1 MKEGV
6 MEAEFAR
13 EILSRLPLAEAVLSL
28 WRWVADPLFLLSV
41 FVRHRG
47 QGYEKEISF
56 GVLVQLIADAL
67 LEHQGS
73 GKKSF
78 ARGREQGLLT
88 ASVQAVYQK
97 LGRLPLGLSEAW
109 LAESTARLRPLY
121 PEVARLAVAP
131 ALRDLEVI
139 IVDGKAIKRVAK
151 RLKPLRGRK
160 GGVLGGKALV
170 ALDLR
175 SGMVIAIATH
185 ADGETN
191 EAKLV
196 PALLPQVRERVAG
209 GRLWVADRQFCD
221 LTQPTAFAQAG
232 DHYLVR
238 YHPKTPFYPASTWPA
253 QRGQDAQGRVWE
265 QDWGWLGSE
274 QSKQRR
280 FVRRLTLCRPGEETI
295 ILLTDLLDATLFPA
309 TDLLDLYLARWS
321 IERVFQ
327 QITEVFHLQTLIGT
341 TPQGTVF
348 QFAFCVLLY
357 NMVQVVRA
365 YVATAQARPVPTI
378 STELLFDDVHRQLV
392 ALTELVPTEQ
402 VESLFLVLPTEA
414 ELRARLTRLLAT
426 IWTNRWLKQPTTKR
440 KAPAP
445 RTPIRGNQTSV
456 FRLVAGY
463 NKQRVNRTLK

>member
-1 MKEGV
+1 

-13 EILSRLPLAEAVLSL
+13 EVLSRLPLAEAVLSL
-28 WRWVADPLFLLSV
+28 WRWVADPLFLLAV
-41 FVRHRG
+41 FARHRG
-47 QGYEKEISF
+47 LGYEKEIRF
-56 GVLVQLIADAL
+56 EVLVQLIADAL

-73 GKKSF
+73 GRKSF
-78 ARGREQGLLT
+78 ERGREQGLLT

-97 LGRLPLGLSEAW
+97 LGRVPLGLSEAW
-109 LAESTARLRPLY
+109 LAESTARLRPVY
-121 PEVARLAVAP
+121 PEAARLPVSP
-131 ALRDLEVI
+131 ALRGLEVI

-170 ALDLR
+170 ALELR
-175 SGMVIAIATH
+175 SGVVVAMATH

-196 PALLPQVRERVAG
+196 PALLPQVREQVAG
-209 GRLWVADRQFCD
+209 SRLWVADRQFCD
-221 LTQPTAFAQAG
+221 LTQPAAFATG
-232 DHYLVR
+232 EDHCLVR
-238 YHPKTPFYPASTWPA
+238 YHPKTPFCPDATWPV

-265 QDWGWLGSE
+265 QDWGWLGSDHA
-274 QSKQRR
+274 KHRR
-280 FVRRLTLCRPGEETI
+280 FVRRLTLYRPGEETI
-295 ILLTDLLDATLFPA
+295 ILITDLLDARLFPA

-348 QFAFCVLLY
+348 QFAFCLLLY

-365 YVATAQARPVPTI
+365 YVATAQVRSVPTI

-392 ALTELVPTEQ
+392 AFSELVPAEQ
-402 VESLFLVLPTEA
+402 VEPLFPVLPTEE
-414 ELRARLTRLLAT
+414 ELRVQLTRLLAMV
-426 IWTNRWLKQPTTKR
+426 WTTRWLKAPPKKR

-456 FRLVAGY
+456 YRLVIAY
-463 NKQRVNRTLK
+463 HKQRVNLSLK

>member
-1 MKEGV
+1 

-41 FVRHRG
+41 FTRHRG
-47 QGYEKEISF
+47 LGYEKEISF

-78 ARGREQGLLT
+78 ERGREQGLLT

-97 LGRLPLGLSEAW
+97 LSRLPLGLSEAW
-109 LAESTARLRPLY
+109 LAESTARLRPVY
-121 PEVARLAVAP
+121 PEAARLPVSP

-170 ALDLR
+170 GLELR
-175 SGMVIAIATH
+175 SGVVVAMATH

-196 PALLPQVRERVAG
+196 PALLPQVREQVAG
-209 GRLWVADRQFCD
+209 RRLWVADRQFCD
-221 LTQPTAFAQAG
+221 LTPPAAFAQ
-232 DHYLVR
+232 DNDQFLVR
-238 YHPKTPFYPASTWPA
+238 YHSKTPFCPDATRPA
-253 QRGQDAQGRVWE
+253 QRGVDEQGRVWA
-265 QDWGWLGSE
+265 QDWGWLGSA
-274 QSKQRR
+274 QAKHRR
-280 FVRRLTLCRPGEETI
+280 YVRRLTLYRPGEETI
-295 ILLTDLLDATLFPA
+295 ILLTDLLDAALFPA
-309 TDLLDLYLARWS
+309 LDLLDLYLARWS
-321 IERVFQ
+321 IERGFQ

-357 NMVQVVRA
+357 NLVQVVRA

-392 ALTELVPTEQ
+392 AFTELVPAEQ
-402 VESLFLVLPTEA
+402 VEPLFPVLPTE
-414 ELRARLTRLLAT
+414 EVLRAQLTRLLAKV
-426 IWTNRWLKQPTTKR
+426 WTKRWLKAPPKKR
-440 KAPAP
+440 KAPVP

-456 FRLVAGY
+456 FRLVAAY
-463 NKQRVNRTLK
+463 HKQKVTHTLK

>member
-1 MKEGV
+1 
-6 MEAEFAR
+6 MEAEFGR
-13 EILSRLPLAEAVLSL
+13 EVLSRLPLAEAVLSL

-41 FVRHRG
+41 FARHSG

-73 GKKSF
+73 GRKSF
-78 ARGREQGLLT
+78 ERGREQGLLT

-97 LGRLPLGLSEAW
+97 LGRVPLGLSEAW
-109 LAESTARLRPLY
+109 LAESTARMRPVY
-121 PEVARLAVAP
+121 PGAARLPVSP
-131 ALRDLEVI
+131 ALAGLEVI

-151 RLKPLRGRK
+151 RLKPLRGRN

-170 ALDLR
+170 ALELR
-175 SGMVIAIATH
+175 SGLVIAMATH
-185 ADGETN
+185 PDGETN

-196 PALLPQVRERVAG
+196 PAVLPQVRAQVTG
-209 GRLWVADRQFCD
+209 PRLWVADRQFCD
-221 LTQPTAFAQAG
+221 LTQPAAFAAG
-232 DHYLVR
+232 DDHFLVR
-238 YHPKTPFYPASTWPA
+238 YHPKTLFCPDPTRPV
-253 QRGQDAQGRVWE
+253 QQGQDAQGRVWE

-274 QSKQRR
+274 QAKQRR
-280 FVRRLTLCRPGEETI
+280 FVRRLTLHRPGEETV
-295 ILLTDLLDATLFPA
+295 ILLTDLLDATVFPA
-309 TDLLDLYLARWS
+309 TELLDLYLARWS

-365 YVATAQARPVPTI
+365 YVATAQACPVPTI

-392 ALTELVPTEQ
+392 AFTELVPFEQ
-402 VESLFLVLPTEA
+402 VEPLFPVLPTEE
-414 ELRARLTRLLAT
+414 ELRAQLTRLLT
-426 IWTNRWLKQPTTKR
+426 TVWTSRWLKAPPKKR
-440 KAPAP
+440 TAPAP

-456 FRLVAGY
+456 YRLVTASH
-463 NKQRVNRTLK
+463 KQKVKCSPQ

>member
-1 MKEGV
+1 MD
-6 MEAEFAR
+6 AEFAR
-13 EILSRLPLAEAVLSL
+13 EVLSRLPLAEAVLSL

-41 FVRHRG
+41 FARHSER
-47 QGYEKEISF
+47 GYEKEISF

-73 GKKSF
+73 GRKSF
-78 ARGREQGLLT
+78 ERGREQGVLT

-97 LGRLPLGLSEAW
+97 LGHVPLGLSEAW
-109 LAESTARLRPLY
+109 LAESTARLRPVY
-121 PEVARLAVAP
+121 PAAACLAVAP

-170 ALDLR
+170 ALELR
-175 SGMVIAIATH
+175 SGLVVAMATH

-196 PALLPQVRERVAG
+196 PALLPQVRAQVVG
-209 GRLWVADRQFCD
+209 SRLWVADRQFCD
-221 LTQPTAFAQAG
+221 LTQPAAFVQDT
-232 DHYLVR
+232 DHCLVR
-238 YHPKTPFYPASTWPA
+238 YHPKTSFCPEATWPA
-253 QRGQDAQGRVWE
+253 QRGQDAQGRVWA

-274 QSKQRR
+274 HAKQRR
-280 FVRRLTLCRPGEETI
+280 FVRRLTLYRPGEETI
-295 ILLTDLLDATLFPA
+295 ILITDLLDATRFPA
-309 TDLLDLYLARWS
+309 TELLDLYLARWS

-392 ALTELVPTEQ
+392 AFAELVPADQ
-402 VESLFLVLPTEA
+402 VEPLFPVLPTEE
-414 ELRARLTRLLAT
+414 ELRAQLARLLAQV
-426 IWTNRWLKQPTTKR
+426 WTTRWLKAPPKKR

-456 FRLVAGY
+456 YRLVIAY
-463 NKQRVNRTLK
+463 HKQRVIPFLK

>member
-1 MKEGV
+1 MKEGA

-13 EILSRLPLAEAVLSL
+13 EILRRLPLAEAVLSL

-41 FVRHRG
+41 FARHRG

-56 GVLVQLIADAL
+56 GVVVQLIADAL

-78 ARGREQGLLT
+78 ERGREQGLLT

-97 LGRLPLGLSEAW
+97 LGRMPLGLSEAW
-109 LAESTARLRPLY
+109 LAESTARLRPIY
-121 PEVARLAVAP
+121 PEAARLPVAP

-151 RLKPLRGRK
+151 RLKPLRGRR

-170 ALDLR
+170 ALEVC
-175 SGMVIAIATH
+175 SGVVVAMATH

-196 PALLPQVRERVAG
+196 PALLPQVRAQVAG
-209 GRLWVADRQFCD
+209 RRLWVADRQFCD
-221 LTQPTAFAQAG
+221 LTQPAAFAQAG
-232 DHYLVR
+232 DHCLVR
-238 YHPKTPFYPASTWPA
+238 YHPKTPFFADAAHPA

-274 QSKQRR
+274 KAKRRR
-280 FVRRLTLCRPGEETI
+280 FVRRLTLYRPGEETI
-295 ILLTDLLDATLFPA
+295 LLLTDLLDGTVFPA

-341 TPQGTVF
+341 TPQGTLF

-357 NMVQVVRA
+357 NMVQIVRA

-392 ALTELVPTEQ
+392 AFTELVPAEQ
-402 VESLFLVLPTEA
+402 VEPLFPVLPTEA
-414 ELRARLTRLLAT
+414 ELRAQLTQLLAT
-426 IWTNRWLKQPTTKR
+426 IWTNRWLKQPTRKR

-456 FRLVAGY
+456 FRLVTAY
-463 NKQRVNRTLK
+463 HKQRVNHSLK

>member
-1 MKEGV
+1 

-13 EILSRLPLAEAVLSL
+13 ELLSRLPLAEAVLSL

-41 FVRHRG
+41 FARHRG
-47 QGYEKEISF
+47 LGYEKEISF

-73 GKKSF
+73 GRKSF
-78 ARGREQGLLT
+78 ERGQEQGLLT

-97 LGRLPLGLSEAW
+97 LSRIPLGLSEAW
-109 LAESTARLRPLY
+109 LAESMARLRPVY
-121 PEVARLAVAP
+121 PEAARLPVSP

-170 ALDLR
+170 ALELR
-175 SGMVIAIATH
+175 SGVVVAMATH
-185 ADGETN
+185 VDGETN

-196 PALLPQVRERVAG
+196 PALLPQVREQVTGR
-209 GRLWVADRQFCD
+209 RLWVADRQFCD
-221 LTQPTAFAQAG
+221 LTQPAAFAQG
-232 DHYLVR
+232 EDQFLVR
-238 YHPKTPFYPASTWPA
+238 YHPKTPFYPDAARPA

-265 QDWGWLGSE
+265 QDWGWFGSE
-274 QSKQRR
+274 QAKHRR
-280 FVRRLTLCRPGEETI
+280 LVRRLTLYRPGEETI
-295 ILLTDLLDATLFPA
+295 ILLTDLLDEGQVPA
-309 TDLLDLYLARWS
+309 TDLFDLYLARWS

-357 NMVQVVRA
+357 NMVQIVRA

-392 ALTELVPTEQ
+392 AFTELVPPGQ
-402 VESLFLVLPTEA
+402 VEPLLPVLPTEA
-414 ELRARLTRLLAT
+414 ELRGQLTRLLAT
-426 IWTNRWLKQPTTKR
+426 VWTPRWLKAPTKKR
-440 KAPAP
+440 KAPVP

-456 FRLVAGY
+456 FRLVAAY
-463 NKQRVNRTLK
+463 HQQRVKCSSQ

>member
-1 MKEGV
+1 

-28 WRWVADPLFLLSV
+28 WRWGADPLFLLSI
-41 FVRHRG
+41 FARHRG
-47 QGYEKEISF
+47 LGYEKEISF

-73 GKKSF
+73 GRKSF
-78 ARGREQGLLT
+78 ERGREQGVLT

-97 LGRLPLGLSEAW
+97 LSRVPLGLSEAW
-109 LAESTARLRPLY
+109 LAESAARLRPVY
-121 PEVARLAVAP
+121 PTAARLPVSP
-131 ALRDLEVI
+131 TLRDFEVI

-170 ALDLR
+170 ALELR
-175 SGMVIAIATH
+175 SGVVVAMATH

-191 EAKLV
+191 DAKLV
-196 PALLPQVRERVAG
+196 PALLPQVREQVAG
-209 GRLWVADRQFCD
+209 RRLWVADRQFCD
-221 LTQPTAFAQAG
+221 LTQPAAFAQ
-232 DHYLVR
+232 DEDQFLVR
-238 YHPKTPFYPASTWPA
+238 YHPKTPFCPDAARPT

-265 QDWGWLGSE
+265 QDWGWLGCE
-274 QSKQRR
+274 RAKARR
-280 FVRRLTLCRPGEETI
+280 YVRRLTLHRPGEETI
-295 ILLTDLLDATLFPA
+295 ILLTDLLDDGQVLAQELF
-309 TDLLDLYLARWS
+309 DLYLARWS

-365 YVATAQARPVPTI
+365 YLATAQARPVPTI

-392 ALTELVPTEQ
+392 AFTELVPSGQ
-402 VESLFLVLPTEA
+402 VESLFPMLPTEA
-414 ELRARLTRLLAT
+414 ELRAQLTRLLAT
-426 IWTNRWLKQPTTKR
+426 VWTSRWLKAPATKR

-456 FRLVAGY
+456 VRLVTVY
-463 NKQRVNRTLK
+463 HKQRVNRSLK

>member
-1 MKEGV
+1 

-28 WRWVADPLFLLSV
+28 WRWVADPLFLLAV
-41 FVRHRG
+41 FTRHRG
-47 QGYEKEISF
+47 LGYEKEISF

-78 ARGREQGLLT
+78 ERGREQGLLT
-88 ASVQAVYQK
+88 ASVQAAYQK
-97 LGRLPLGLSEAW
+97 LSRLPLGLSEAW
-109 LAESTARLRPLY
+109 LAESTARLRPVY
-121 PEVARLAVAP
+121 PEAVRLPVSRV
-131 ALRDLEVI
+131 LRDLEVI
-139 IVDGKAIKRVAK
+139 IVDGKAIKWVAK

-170 ALDLR
+170 GLELR
-175 SGMVIAIATH
+175 SGVVVAMATH
-185 ADGETN
+185 EDGETN

-196 PALLPQVRERVAG
+196 PALLPQVREQVAG
-209 GRLWVADRQFCD
+209 RRLWVADRQFCD
-221 LTQPTAFAQAG
+221 LTQPAAFAQ
-232 DHYLVR
+232 DNDQFLVR
-238 YHPKTPFYPASTWPA
+238 YHSKTPFCPDATGPA
-253 QRGQDAQGRVWE
+253 QRGVDEQGRVWA
-265 QDWGWLGSE
+265 QDWGWLGSARA
-274 QSKQRR
+274 KHRR
-280 FVRRLTLCRPGEETI
+280 YVRRLMLYRPGEETI
-295 ILLTDLLDATLFPA
+295 ILLTDLLDAALFPA
-309 TDLLDLYLARWS
+309 LDLLDLYLARWS

-365 YVATAQARPVPTI
+365 YVATAQARPVPAI

-392 ALTELVPTEQ
+392 AFTELVPAEQ
-402 VESLFLVLPTEA
+402 VEPLFPVLPTE
-414 ELRARLTRLLAT
+414 EVLRAQLTRLLAKV
-426 IWTNRWLKQPTTKR
+426 WTKRWLKAPTKKR

-456 FRLVAGY
+456 FRLVANY
-463 NKQRVNRTLK
+463 RKQRVTHTLK

>member
-1 MKEGV
+1 

-41 FVRHRG
+41 FARHRG
-47 QGYEKEISF
+47 QGYEKEVSF

-78 ARGREQGLLT
+78 ERGREQGLLT

-97 LGRLPLGLSEAW
+97 LSRIPLGLSEAW

-121 PEVARLAVAP
+121 PGAARLSLSP
-131 ALRDLEVI
+131 ALAGLEVI

-170 ALDLR
+170 ALELR
-175 SGMVIAIATH
+175 SGVVVAMATH

-196 PALLPQVRERVAG
+196 PALLPQVREQVG
-209 GRLWVADRQFCD
+209 GRRLWVADRQFCD
-221 LTQPTAFAQAG
+221 LTQPAVFAVG
-232 DHYLVR
+232 EDHFLVR
-238 YHPKTPFYPASTWPA
+238 YHPKTPFSPDPTWPA
-253 QRGQDAQGRVWE
+253 QRGPDAQGRVWE

-274 QSKQRR
+274 QAKQRR
-280 FVRRLTLCRPGEETI
+280 FVRRLTLYRPGEETI
-295 ILLTDLLDATLFPA
+295 ILLTDLLDATGFPA

-327 QITEVFHLQTLIGT
+327 QITEVFHLQALIGT

-365 YVATAQARPVPTI
+365 YVATAQARPVRTI

-392 ALTELVPTEQ
+392 AFTELVASEH
-402 VESLFLVLPTEA
+402 VEPVIPVLPTEDA
-414 ELRARLTRLLAT
+414 LRAQLTRLLAT
-426 IWTNRWLKQPTTKR
+426 IWTNRWLKQPAKKR

-445 RTPIRGNQTSV
+445 RTPIHGNQTSV
-456 FRLVAGY
+456 FRLVATY
-463 NKQRVNRTLK
+463 HKQRVKCSSQ

>member
-1 MKEGV
+1 
-6 MEAEFAR
+6 MEAEFTR

-41 FVRHRG
+41 FARHRG
-47 QGYEKEISF
+47 LGYEKEISL

-97 LGRLPLGLSEAW
+97 LSRVPLGLSEAW
-109 LAESTARLRPLY
+109 LVESAARLRLVY
-121 PEVARLAVAP
+121 PEAARLPVSP
-131 ALRDLEVI
+131 ALRGFEVI

-170 ALDLR
+170 ALELR
-175 SGMVIAIATH
+175 SGVVVAMATH

-196 PALLPQVRERVAG
+196 PALLPQVRAQVAG
-209 GRLWVADRQFCD
+209 RRLWVADRQFCD
-221 LTQPTAFAQAG
+221 LTQPAAFAQDG
-232 DHYLVR
+232 DQYLVR
-238 YHPKTPFYPASTWPA
+238 YHPKTPFCPDPTHLA
-253 QRGQDAQGRVWE
+253 QRGVDGHGRVWE
-265 QDWGWLGSE
+265 QDWGWLGCE
-274 QSKQRR
+274 RAKARR
-280 FVRRLTLCRPGEETI
+280 YVRRLTLSRPGEETI
-295 ILLTDLLDATLFPA
+295 ILLTDLLDAAHVPA
-309 TDLLDLYLARWS
+309 TDLFDLYLARWS

-357 NMVQVVRA
+357 NMVEVVRA

-392 ALTELVPTEQ
+392 AFTELVPPGQ
-402 VESLFLVLPTEA
+402 VEPLFPVLPTEA
-414 ELRARLTRLLAT
+414 ELRAQLTRLLAPVWT
-426 IWTNRWLKQPTTKR
+426 IRWLKAPAKKR

-456 FRLVAGY
+456 FRLVTAY
-463 NKQRVNRTLK
+463 HKQRVNHPLK

>member
-1 MKEGV
+1 

-13 EILSRLPLAEAVLSL
+13 EVLSRLPLAEAVLSL

-41 FVRHRG
+41 FARHRG
-47 QGYEKEISF
+47 LGYEKEISF
-56 GVLVQLIADAL
+56 GVMVQLIAEAL

-97 LGRLPLGLSEAW
+97 LSRIPLGLSEAW
-109 LAESTARLRPLY
+109 LAESTARLRPVY
-121 PEVARLAVAP
+121 PEAARVP
-131 ALRDLEVI
+131 VSSALRDLEVI

-170 ALDLR
+170 ALELR
-175 SGMVIAIATH
+175 SGVVVAMATH

-196 PALLPQVRERVAG
+196 PALLPQVREQVSGR
-209 GRLWVADRQFCD
+209 RLWVADRQFCD
-221 LTQPTAFAQAG
+221 LTQPAAFATG
-232 DHYLVR
+232 EDHFLVR
-238 YHPKTPFYPASTWPA
+238 YHPKTPFCPDPTPPA
-253 QRGQDAQGRVWE
+253 QRGVDGHGRVWE

-274 QSKQRR
+274 QAKRRR
-280 FVRRLTLCRPGEETI
+280 FVRRLTLHRPGEETI
-295 ILLTDLLDATLFPA
+295 ILITDLLDAVQVPA

-357 NMVQVVRA
+357 NLVQIVRA
-365 YVATAQARPVPTI
+365 YVATAQTRPVPTI

-392 ALTELVPTEQ
+392 AFTELVPAEQ
-402 VESLFLVLPTEA
+402 VEPLVLVLPTEEA
-414 ELRARLTRLLAT
+414 LRAQLTRLLAT
-426 IWTNRWLKQPTTKR
+426 IWTNRWLKQPTKKR
-440 KAPAP
+440 TAPAP

-456 FRLVAGY
+456 FRLVAVY
-463 NKQRVNRTLK
+463 HKQRVNHSLK

>member
-1 MKEGV
+1 
-6 MEAEFAR
+6 MEAEFVR
-13 EILSRLPLAEAVLSL
+13 EILSRLPLAEAVWSL
-28 WRWVADPLFLLSV
+28 WRWVADPLFLLSM
-41 FVRHRG
+41 FARHRG
-47 QGYEKEISF
+47 QGYEKEIRF

-73 GKKSF
+73 GRKSF
-78 ARGREQGLLT
+78 ERAREEGVLT

-97 LGRLPLGLSEAW
+97 LSRIPLSLSEAW
-109 LAESTARLRPLY
+109 LAGSTARLRPVY
-121 PEVARLAVAP
+121 PEAAQVPVAS
-131 ALRDLEVI
+131 ALRALEII

-170 ALDLR
+170 ALELR
-175 SGMVIAIATH
+175 SGVVVAMAAH

-196 PALLPQVRERVAG
+196 PALLPQVREHVVGR
-209 GRLWVADRQFCD
+209 RLWVADRQFCD
-221 LTQPTAFAQAG
+221 LTQPAAFATG
-232 DHYLVR
+232 NDHFLVR
-238 YHPKTPFYPASTWPA
+238 YHPKTSFYPDAAPPV

-274 QSKQRR
+274 HAKQRR
-280 FVRRLTLCRPGEETI
+280 YVRRLTLYRPGEETI
-295 ILLTDLLDATLFPA
+295 TLLTDLLDAALFPA
-309 TDLLDLYLARWS
+309 TDLFDLDLARWS

-392 ALTELVPTEQ
+392 AFTELVPATQ
-402 VESLFLVLPTEA
+402 VEPLVPVLPTEEA
-414 ELRARLTRLLAT
+414 LRAQLTRLLAT
-426 IWTNRWLKQPTTKR
+426 AWTNRWLKAPTKKR
-440 KAPAP
+440 RAPVP

-456 FRLVAGY
+456 FRLVAAY
-463 NKQRVNRTLK
+463 HEQ

>member
-1 MKEGV
+1 

-41 FVRHRG
+41 FARHRER
-47 QGYEKEISF
+47 GYEKEISF

-78 ARGREQGLLT
+78 ERGREQGVLT

-97 LGRLPLGLSEAW
+97 LGRIPLGLSEAW
-109 LAESTARLRPLY
+109 LAESTARLRPVY
-121 PEVARLAVAP
+121 PEAARLPMPP
-131 ALRDLEVI
+131 ALRGFEVI

-151 RLKPLRGRK
+151 RLKPLWGRK

-170 ALDLR
+170 ALEVR
-175 SGMVIAIATH
+175 SGVVVAMATH

-196 PALLPQVRERVAG
+196 PALLPQVREQVAG
-209 GRLWVADRQFCD
+209 SRLWVADRQFCD
-221 LTQPTAFAQAG
+221 LTQPAAFATG
-232 DHYLVR
+232 EDHFLVR
-238 YHPKTPFYPASTWPA
+238 YHPQTPFCPDGARPA

-265 QDWGWLGSE
+265 QDWGWLGCE
-274 QSKQRR
+274 RAKARR
-280 FVRRLTLCRPGEETI
+280 YVRRLTLHRPGEETI
-295 ILLTDLLDATLFPA
+295 ILLTDLLDAGLVPA
-309 TDLLDLYLARWS
+309 TELLDLYLVRWS

-357 NMVQVVRA
+357 NLVQVVRA
-365 YVATAQARPVPTI
+365 YVATAQARPAPTI

-392 ALTELVPTEQ
+392 AFTELVPTEQ
-402 VESLFLVLPTEA
+402 VESVVPVLPTEA
-414 ELRARLTRLLAT
+414 ELRAQLTRLLAT
-426 IWTNRWLKQPTTKR
+426 VWTTRWLKAPAKKR

-445 RTPIRGNQTSV
+445 RTLIRGNQTSV
-456 FRLVAGY
+456 FRLVAAY
-463 NKQRVNRTLK
+463 HKQRVNPSLK

>member
-1 MKEGV
+1 
-6 MEAEFAR
+6 MEAEFAY
-13 EILSRLPLAEAVLSL
+13 EVLSRLPLAEAVLRL

-41 FVRHRG
+41 FARHRG

-56 GVLVQLIADAL
+56 GILVQLIADAL

-97 LGRLPLGLSEAW
+97 LSRVPLGLSEAW
-109 LAESTARLRPLY
+109 LAESTARLRLVY
-121 PEVARLAVAP
+121 PEAACLPMVP

-170 ALDLR
+170 ALELR
-175 SGMVIAIATH
+175 SGVVVAMATH

-191 EAKLV
+191 DAKLV
-196 PALLPQVRERVAG
+196 PALVPQVREHVCG
-209 GRLWVADRQFCD
+209 PRLWVADRQFCD
-221 LTQPTAFAQAG
+221 LTQPAAFTQAG
-232 DHYLVR
+232 DHCLVR
-238 YHPKTPFYPASTWPA
+238 YHPKTPFSADAAHPV

-265 QDWGWLGSE
+265 QDWGWFGSE
-274 QSKQRR
+274 QAKHRR
-280 FVRRLTLCRPGEETI
+280 FVRRVTLYRPGEETI
-295 ILLTDLLDATLFPA
+295 ILLTDLLDASRFPA
-309 TDLLDLYLARWS
+309 PDLLDLYLARWS

-357 NMVQVVRA
+357 NLVQVVRA
-365 YVATAQARPVPTI
+365 YVATTQARPVPTI

-392 ALTELVPTEQ
+392 AVTELVPAERLA
-402 VESLFLVLPTEA
+402 VVVPVLPTA
-414 ELRARLTRLLAT
+414 ETLRAQLTQLLAT
-426 IWTNRWLKQPTTKR
+426 IWTPRWLKQPTTKR
-440 KAPAP
+440 QAPAP
-445 RTPIRGNQTSV
+445 RTPLRGNHTSV
-456 FRLVAGY
+456 FRVVAASH
-463 NKQRVNRTLK
+463 KQRVNPLLK

>member
-1 MKEGV
+1 MKEGA

-41 FVRHRG
+41 FARHRG

-97 LGRLPLGLSEAW
+97 LGRIPLGLSEAW
-109 LAESTARLRPLY
+109 LAESTARLRPVY
-121 PEVARLAVAP
+121 PEAARLPLSSAF
-131 ALRDLEVI
+131 RDLEI
-139 IVDGKAIKRVAK
+139 IVVDGKAIKRVAK

-170 ALDLR
+170 ALALR
-175 SGMVIAIATH
+175 SGVVVAMATH

-191 EAKLV
+191 DAKLV

-209 GRLWVADRQFCD
+209 RRLWVADRQFCD
-221 LTQPTAFAQAG
+221 LTQPVAFAQAG
-232 DHYLVR
+232 DHCLVR
-238 YHPKTPFYPASTWPA
+238 YHPKTPFSADAAHPV
-253 QRGQDAQGRVWE
+253 QRGQDTQGRVWE

-274 QSKQRR
+274 QAKRRR
-280 FVRRLTLCRPGEETI
+280 FVRRLTLYRPGEETI
-295 ILLTDLLDATLFPA
+295 ILLTDLLDATRFPA

-392 ALTELVPTEQ
+392 ALTELVPAERMAF
-402 VESLFLVLPTEA
+402 VVPVLPTEEA
-414 ELRARLTRLLAT
+414 LRAQLTRLLAT
-426 IWTNRWLKQPTTKR
+426 IWTNRWLKQPAKKR
-440 KAPAP
+440 TAPAP
-445 RTPIRGNQTSV
+445 RTPIRGNHTSV
-456 FRLVAGY
+456 FRLVARY
-463 NKQRVNRTLK
+463 HNQRVKCSSQ

>member
-1 MKEGV
+1 

-13 EILSRLPLAEAVLSL
+13 EVLSRLPLAEAVLSL

-41 FVRHRG
+41 FARHRG

-78 ARGREQGLLT
+78 ARGREQGLLP
-88 ASVQAVYQK
+88 ASVQAAYQK
-97 LGRLPLGLSEAW
+97 LSRIPLGLSEAW
-109 LAESTARLRPLY
+109 LAESTARLRPIY
-121 PEVARLAVAP
+121 PEAARLPVAP

-151 RLKPLRGRK
+151 RLKPLRGRR

-170 ALDLR
+170 ALELR
-175 SGMVIAIATH
+175 SGVVVAMATH

-196 PALLPQVRERVAG
+196 PALLPQVRAQVVGR
-209 GRLWVADRQFCD
+209 RLWVADRQFCD
-221 LTQPTAFAQAG
+221 LTQPAAFAQSA
-232 DHYLVR
+232 DQFLVR
-238 YHPKTPFYPASTWPA
+238 YHPKAPFSPDAAHPA
-253 QRGQDAQGRVWE
+253 QRGQDVQGRLWE

-274 QSKQRR
+274 RAKHRR
-280 FVRRLTLCRPGEETI
+280 FVRRLTLYRPGEETI
-295 ILLTDLLDATLFPA
+295 ILLTDLLDATAFPA

-357 NMVQVVRA
+357 NMVQIVRA

-392 ALTELVPTEQ
+392 ALTELVPAEQ
-402 VESLFLVLPTEA
+402 VEPLFPVLPTEA
-414 ELRARLTRLLAT
+414 ALRAQLTCLLAT
-426 IWTNRWLKQPTTKR
+426 IWTKRWLKQPTTKR

-445 RTPIRGNQTSV
+445 RTPIHGNQTSV
-456 FRLVAGY
+456 FRLVAAY
-463 NKQRVNRTLK
+463 HKQRVSHSLK

>member
-1 MKEGV
+1 MKEGA

-13 EILSRLPLAEAVLSL
+13 ELLSRLPLAEAVLSL
-28 WRWVADPLFLLSV
+28 WRWVADPVFLLSV
-41 FVRHRG
+41 FARHRG
-47 QGYEKEISF
+47 QGYEKESSF
-56 GVLVQLIADAL
+56 EVLVQLIADAL

-88 ASVQAVYQK
+88 ARVQAVYQK
-97 LGRLPLGLSEAW
+97 LGRIPLGLSEAW
-109 LAESTARLRPLY
+109 LAESSARLRPVY
-121 PEVARLAVAP
+121 PEAARLPLAP

-170 ALDLR
+170 ALELR
-175 SGMVIAIATH
+175 SGVVVAMATH

-191 EAKLV
+191 DAKLV
-196 PALLPQVRERVAG
+196 PALLPQVREHVRG
-209 GRLWVADRQFCD
+209 TRLWVGDRQFCD
-221 LTQPTAFAQAG
+221 LTQPAAFMQNG
-232 DHYLVR
+232 EHCLVR
-238 YHPKTPFYPASTWPA
+238 YHPKTPFCPDAAHPV
-253 QRGQDAQGRVWE
+253 QRGQDVQGRVWE
-265 QDWGWLGSE
+265 QDWGWFGSE
-274 QSKQRR
+274 QAKHRR
-280 FVRRLTLCRPGEETI
+280 FVRRVTLSRPGEETI
-295 ILLTDLLDATLFPA
+295 LLITDLLDAALFPA
-309 TDLLDLYLARWS
+309 TDLLALYLARWS

-357 NMVQVVRA
+357 NLVQVVRA

-392 ALTELVPTEQ
+392 AVTELVPAERLA
-402 VESLFLVLPTEA
+402 VVVPVLPTAEA
-414 ELRARLTRLLAT
+414 LRAQLTRLLAT
-426 IWTNRWLKQPTTKR
+426 IWTTRWLKQPTTKR
-440 KAPAP
+440 RAPAP
-445 RTPIRGNQTSV
+445 RTPLRGNHTSV
-456 FRLVAGY
+456 FRVVTGY
-463 NKQRVNRTLK
+463 HNQRVSPLLK

>member
-1 MKEGV
+1 
-6 MEAEFAR
+6 MEAEFTR
-13 EILSRLPLAEAVLSL
+13 EVLRRLPLAEAVVSL

-41 FVRHRG
+41 FARHRG
-47 QGYEKEISF
+47 QGYEKDISF
-56 GVLVQLIADAL
+56 GILVQLIADAL
-67 LEHQGS
+67 LEHHGS

-78 ARGREQGLLT
+78 ERGREQGLLT

-97 LGRLPLGLSEAW
+97 LSRIPLGLSEAW
-109 LAESTARLRPLY
+109 LAESTARLRPIY
-121 PEVARLAVAP
+121 PAAAGLPMAP

-170 ALDLR
+170 ALELR
-175 SGMVIAIATH
+175 RGVVVAMATH

-196 PALLPQVRERVAG
+196 PALLSQVRARVRG
-209 GRLWVADRQFCD
+209 RRLWVADRQFCD
-221 LTQPTAFAQAG
+221 LTQPAAFAQAG
-232 DHYLVR
+232 DQCLVR
-238 YHPKTPFYPASTWPA
+238 YHPKTPFFADAAYPV

-274 QSKQRR
+274 QAKHRC
-280 FVRRLTLCRPGEETI
+280 FMRRLTLYRPGEETI
-295 ILLTDLLDATLFPA
+295 ILLTDLLDATAFPA
-309 TDLLDLYLARWS
+309 TDLLALYLARWS

-357 NMVQVVRA
+357 NMVQIVRA
-365 YVATAQARPVPTI
+365 YGATAQARPVPTI

-392 ALTELVPTEQ
+392 AFTELVPAEQ
-402 VESLFLVLPTEA
+402 VEPLFLVLPTEA
-414 ELRARLTRLLAT
+414 ELRAQLTQLLAT
-426 IWTNRWLKQPTTKR
+426 IWTTRWLKQPTKKR
-440 KAPAP
+440 LTPAP

-456 FRLVAGY
+456 FRLLTAY
-463 NKQRVNRTLK
+463 HTQRVNHSLK

>member
-1 MKEGV
+1 

-13 EILSRLPLAEAVLSL
+13 EVLSRLPLAEAVLSL

-41 FVRHRG
+41 FARHSG

-56 GVLVQLIADAL
+56 AVLVQLIADAL

-73 GKKSF
+73 GRKSF
-78 ARGREQGLLT
+78 ERGREQGLLT

-109 LAESTARLRPLY
+109 LAESTARMRPIY
-121 PEVARLAVAP
+121 PGTARLALAP
-131 ALRDLEVI
+131 ALAELEVV
-139 IVDGKAIKRVAK
+139 IVDGKAMKRVAK
-151 RLKPLRGRK
+151 RLKPLQGRK

-170 ALDLR
+170 ALELR
-175 SGMVIAIATH
+175 SGLVVAMATH
-185 ADGETN
+185 LDGETN

-196 PALLPQVRERVAG
+196 PTLLPQVRVQVGRR
-209 GRLWVADRQFCD
+209 RLWVADRQFCD
-221 LTQPTAFAQAG
+221 LTQPAAFVAG
-232 DHYLVR
+232 DDHCLVR
-238 YHPKTPFYPASTWPA
+238 YHPKTPFCPDPTWPA

-274 QSKQRR
+274 KSKQRR
-280 FVRRLTLCRPGEETI
+280 FMRRLTLFRPGEETI
-295 ILLTDLLDATLFPA
+295 VLLTDLLDATRFPA

-357 NMVQVVRA
+357 NIVQVVRA

-392 ALTELVPTEQ
+392 AFTELVAPEH
-402 VESLFLVLPTEA
+402 VESLFPVFPTEEA
-414 ELRARLTRLLAT
+414 LRAQLTRLLAT
-426 IWTNRWLKQPTTKR
+426 LWTNRWLKAPSKKR

-456 FRLVAGY
+456 YRLVTAY
-463 NKQRVNRTLK
+463 NKQRVKSTPQ

>member
-1 MKEGV
+1 
-6 MEAEFAR
+6 
-13 EILSRLPLAEAVLSL
+13 LAEAVLSL
-28 WRWVADPLFLLSV
+28 WRWVAAPLFLLSV
-41 FVRHRG
+41 FARHREL
-47 QGYEKEISF
+47 GYEKEISF
-56 GVLVQLIADAL
+56 GVLVQLIAAAL

-97 LGRLPLGLSEAW
+97 LSRIPLGLSEAW
-109 LAESTARLRPLY
+109 LAESTARLRPVH
-121 PEVARLAVAP
+121 PEAAGVPVSP
-131 ALRDLEVI
+131 ALGDWEVS

-170 ALDLR
+170 ALELR
-175 SGMVIAIATH
+175 SGVVVAMATH
-185 ADGETN
+185 ADGEAN

-196 PALLPQVRERVAG
+196 PALLPQVREQVSGR
-209 GRLWVADRQFCD
+209 RLWVADRQFCD
-221 LTQPTAFAQAG
+221 LTQPAAVATGEEHF
-232 DHYLVR
+232 LVR
-238 YHPKTPFYPASTWPA
+238 YHPKTPLCPDPTQPA
-253 QRGQDAQGRVWE
+253 QRGVDGHGRVWE

-274 QSKQRR
+274 QAKRRR
-280 FVRRLTLCRPGEETI
+280 FVRRLMLHRPGEETI
-295 ILLTDLLDATLFPA
+295 ILITDLLDAVQVPA

-357 NMVQVVRA
+357 NMVQIVRA
-365 YVATAQARPVPTI
+365 YVATAQTRPVPTI

-392 ALTELVPTEQ
+392 AFTELVPAGQ
-402 VESLFLVLPTEA
+402 VEPLVPVLPTEEA
-414 ELRARLTRLLAT
+414 LRAQLTRLLAT
-426 IWTNRWLKQPTTKR
+426 TWTNRWLKQPTKKR
-440 KAPAP
+440 PAPAS

-456 FRLVAGY
+456 LRLVTAY
-463 NKQRVNRTLK
+463 HKQRVNHSLK

>member
-1 MKEGV
+1 

-41 FVRHRG
+41 FARHRG
-47 QGYEKEISF
+47 LGYEKAISF
-56 GVLVQLIADAL
+56 EVLVQLIADAL

-78 ARGREQGLLT
+78 ARGQEQGLLT

-97 LGRLPLGLSEAW
+97 LSRIPLGLSEAW
-109 LAESTARLRPLY
+109 LAESTARLRPIY
-121 PEVARLAVAP
+121 PEAARLSLSP
-131 ALRDLEVI
+131 ALAGLEVI

-170 ALDLR
+170 ALELR
-175 SGMVIAIATH
+175 RGVVVAMATH

-196 PALLPQVRERVAG
+196 PALLPQVREQVG
-209 GRLWVADRQFCD
+209 GRRLWVADRQFCD
-221 LTQPTAFAQAG
+221 LTQPAAFAAG
-232 DHYLVR
+232 EDHFLVR
-238 YHPKTPFYPASTWPA
+238 YHPKTPFCPDPTWSA

-274 QSKQRR
+274 KAKQRS
-280 FVRRLTLCRPGEETI
+280 FVRRLTLYRPGEETI
-295 ILLTDLLDATLFPA
+295 ILLTDLRDATVVPA

-378 STELLFDDVHRQLV
+378 STELLFNDVHRQLV
-392 ALTELVPTEQ
+392 AFTELVTSEH
-402 VESLFLVLPTEA
+402 VEPLIPVLPTEDA
-414 ELRARLTRLLAT
+414 LRAQLRRLLAT
-426 IWTNRWLKQPTTKR
+426 TWTNRWLKQPAKKR

-445 RTPIRGNQTSV
+445 RTPIHGNQTSV
-456 FRLVAGY
+456 FRLVATY
-463 NKQRVNRTLK
+463 HKQRVKCSSR

>member
-1 MKEGV
+1 
-6 MEAEFAR
+6 MEAGFAH
-13 EILSRLPLAEAVLSL
+13 EVLSRLPLAEAVLRL

-41 FVRHRG
+41 FAQHRG
-47 QGYEKEISF
+47 RGYEKEIRF

-73 GKKSF
+73 GRKSF
-78 ARGREQGLLT
+78 ERGREQGLLT

-97 LGRLPLGLSEAW
+97 LGRMPLEVSEAW
-109 LAESTARLRPLY
+109 LAQSTARMRPVY
-121 PEVARLAVAP
+121 PGAAWVPVAP

-139 IVDGKAIKRVAK
+139 IVDGKAIKGVAK

-170 ALDLR
+170 ALELR
-175 SGMVIAIATH
+175 SGLVVAMATH
-185 ADGETN
+185 PDGETN

-196 PALLPQVRERVAG
+196 PALLPQVREQG
-209 GRLWVADRQFCD
+209 GGRRLWVADRQFCD
-221 LTQPTAFAQAG
+221 LTQPAAFAQGG
-232 DHYLVR
+232 DQFLVR
-238 YHPKTPFYPASTWPA
+238 YHSKTPFYPDATCPA
-253 QRGQDAQGRVWE
+253 QRGQDAHGRVWE

-274 QSKQRR
+274 QAKHRR
-280 FVRRLTLCRPGEETI
+280 FVRRVTLYRPGEETL
-295 ILLTDLLDATLFPA
+295 ILLTDLLDATLVPA
-309 TDLLDLYLARWS
+309 TALLDLYLARWS

-392 ALTELVPTEQ
+392 ALTELVP
-402 VESLFLVLPTEA
+402 VERMEPLFPILPTEEA
-414 ELRARLTRLLAT
+414 LRAQLTRLLAT
-426 IWTNRWLKQPTTKR
+426 IWTNRWLKQPTKKR
-440 KAPAP
+440 PAPAP
-445 RTPIRGNQTSV
+445 RTPIHGNQTSV
-456 FRLVAGY
+456 FRLVAAY
-463 NKQRVNRTLK
+463 HKQRVNHSLK